1 MLIRASRLFARKPTF
16 LLNRLQIN
24 RCFTTFP
31 ELAPKPEFIS
41 NAANDSGNQVV
52 AQYKLVPV
60 DEHPIFPGGSSA
72 FSLTEDQYN

>member
-1 MLIRASRLFARKPTF
+1 MLIRASRLFIRRPTF
-16 LLNRLQIN
+16 FTNRLQIN
-24 RCFTTFP
+24 RYFSTLP
-31 ELAPKPEFIS
+31 ELSPKVEFVN

-72 FSLTEDQYN
+72 YSLSED